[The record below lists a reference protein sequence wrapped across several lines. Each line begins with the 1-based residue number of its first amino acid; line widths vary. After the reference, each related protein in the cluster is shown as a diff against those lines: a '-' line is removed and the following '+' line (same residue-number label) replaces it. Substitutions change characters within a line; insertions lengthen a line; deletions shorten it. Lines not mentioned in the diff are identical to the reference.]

1 MKKRLQRKKDRINES
16 VNGVIAA
23 YRNTGE
29 NTDVL
34 GMYTGV
40 SQLSDAATPTNAVT
54 GGKTYCK
61 IDGSP
66 EQDADDL

>member
-1 MKKRLQRKKDRINES
+1 MKIKQQRKKDRINES

-23 YRNTGE
+23 YRSTGE

>member
-16 VNGVIAA
+16 VNGVIAG
-23 YRNTGE
+23 YRSTGE
-29 NTDVL
+29 KTDVH

-40 SQLSDAATPTNAVT
+40 SQLSNAATPTNAVT